1 MIAKEGFRVYGIDL
15 SSKAIE
21 LGKLMLKK
29 WNVKAELKIGNMCEI
44 QYNDNFFDVN
54 VDIFSSY
61 CLIEKNFKICISEV
75 ARTLKSG
82 GKFFSYTPS
91 TNSDA
96 FKNYLPAKKLDDYT
110 LDGIKRKTSPYYK
123 NYYPFRFISPSK
135 YREILEDLGFKVTYL
150 EVVSRTYRNMKEKFE
165 FVTIVGEKK

>member
-135 YREILEDLGFKVTYL
+135 YREILEDQGFKVTYI

-165 FVTIVGEKK
+165 FVIIEAEK

>member
-44 QYNDNFFDVN
+44 QYNDNFFDVI

-82 GKFFSYTPS
+82 GKFFSYTP
-91 TNSDA
+91 
-96 FKNYLPAKKLDDYT
+96 
-110 LDGIKRKTSPYYK
+110 
-123 NYYPFRFISPSK
+123 
-135 YREILEDLGFKVTYL
+135 
-150 EVVSRTYRNMKEKFE
+150 
-165 FVTIVGEKK
+165 